1 MLFNT
6 VVFVLVIRILLIH
19 SCRKLKDVEMEKR
32 IPGAFKTLVSIASI
46 MSMFGLQWFFGAL
59 TIAEASLAFQWL
71 FVIFST
77 LQGFFLFLFFCVMGQ
92 DAREEWLNVFSFG
105 WRKKKK
111 RGVMTSHAG
120 TTRRGKNTG
129 STYLTSKQVRSRTL
143 RMGVESSMAD
153 STVEMSSVGPSHAEK
168 RKLFLAMPAS
178 ISEEKETAL
187 VIGNGNTNVE
197 NGVAERNGDVEKVDL
212 SKAYLTDL
220 DAETPPAQVVEV
232 PAHILERRFMR
243 RYNPAPRST
252 SELLQEEQTA
262 EETEEEEED
271 AVMSET
277 SSLAYYGD
285 LTQMTDLSILTN
297 PEISDNDEI
306 SYL

>member
-6 VVFVLVIRILLIH
+6 VVFVLVIRVLLIH
-19 SCRKLKDVEMEKR
+19 SCRKLKDVEMAKR
-32 IPGAFKTLVSIASI
+32 IPGTFKTLVSIASI

-59 TIAEASLAFQWL
+59 TIAQASLTFQWL

-77 LQGFFLFLFFCVMGQ
+77 LQGFFLFLFFCVLGQ

-111 RGVMTSHAG
+111 RGVTTSHAG
-120 TTRRGKNTG
+120 TTRRARNTG
-129 STYLTSKQVRSRTL
+129 STYLTSKQVRSNTL
-143 RMGVESSMAD
+143 RMGVESSVAD
-153 STVEMSSVGPSHAEK
+153 STVEMSSVGPSLAEK
-168 RKLFLAMPAS
+168 RKLLLAKPAS

-197 NGVAERNGDVEKVDL
+197 NGVAERNGNVEKVDL

-243 RYNPAPRST
+243 RYDPAPRSM
-252 SELLQEEQTA
+252 SELLPEEETA
-262 EETEEEEED
+262 EETEEEED

-277 SSLAYYGD
+277 SSVAYYGD

-306 SYL
+306 SFL